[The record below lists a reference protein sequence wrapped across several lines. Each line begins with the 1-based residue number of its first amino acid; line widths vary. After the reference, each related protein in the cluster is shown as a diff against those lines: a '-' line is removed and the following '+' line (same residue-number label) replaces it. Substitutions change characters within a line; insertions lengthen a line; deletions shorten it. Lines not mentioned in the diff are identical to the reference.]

1 MNLVFAGTPDFAV
14 PSLRVLHAAGHRIL
28 AVYTQPDRPA
38 GRGRHVAESPVKRFA
53 VPRGLTIVQPPNFKS
68 ESAVTALR
76 TLTPDVLI
84 VVAYGLILPAAVLRI
99 PRHGCINVHASL
111 LPRWRGAAPIQR
123 AIEAGDAVTG
133 ITIMQMDTGLDTGAI
148 LDQSVTAIADTDTAE
163 TLHDRLAQSGA
174 ETLAATM
181 AKLAAGPV
189 AGRPQD
195 AAAASYA
202 AKLSKEEAR
211 IDWCQAAP
219 KLHRKIRAF
228 NPWPVAHTVWG
239 KHVLRL
245 WEVGPLGGPLVQT
258 APPGTVVATDSVGI
272 WVQTGAGVLCI
283 TRLQIEG
290 GRPLA
295 AADFLRGHPL
305 GAGSVLGG

>member
-53 VPRGLTIVQPPNFKS
+53 VPRGLTVVQPPNFKS
-68 ESAVTALR
+68 ESAVAALR
-76 TLTPDVLI
+76 ALTPDVLI
-84 VVAYGLILPAAVLRI
+84 VVAYGLILPAAVLQI

-148 LDQSVTAIADTDTAE
+148 LDQAVTAIADTDTAE

-174 ETLAATM
+174 ETLAATV

-195 AAAASYA
+195 PAAASYA

-211 IDWCQAAP
+211 IDWRQAAP

-239 KHVLRL
+239 RHLLRL
-245 WEVGPLGGPLVQT
+245 WEVGPPGGALVQT
-258 APPGTVVATDSVGI
+258 APPGTVVATDSAGI

-290 GRPLA
+290 GRPLT

-305 GAGSVLGG
+305 GAGAVLGG